1 MVAAWHII
9 RGMAAPRNDTRD
21 KMIRSAARLFQRQ
34 GYLGTGLVQVVE
46 ECGAPRGSIYFH
58 FRGGKEELG
67 LEVIDLWEHGTVKL
81 VHRCAEKAG
90 NDPAAMVVLLAQSLA
105 DTMQRSGFVQGCPVS
120 TTALE
125 MTPASD
131 TLRVACDHLFV
142 EWQGA
147 LRDHFAKAGLPEDRA
162 ASLASIT
169 VSALEGALIL
179 TRTSLSTRPLE
190 IVGQEMASLV
200 SSSLPT
206 PSSRKRR
213 PRASAAA

>member
-1 MVAAWHII
+1 
-9 RGMAAPRNDTRD
+9 MAAPRNDTRD

-67 LEVIDLWEHGTVKL
+67 LEVIDLWEHGTVHL
-81 VHRCAEKAG
+81 VHRCAEKAK
-90 NDPAAMVVLLAQSLA
+90 NDPAEMVVLLAKSLA
-105 DTMQRSGFVQGCPVS
+105 DTMQRSGYVQGCPVS

-125 MTPASD
+125 MTPASE

-147 LRDHFAKAGLPEDRA
+147 LCGHFVQAGLSEDRA
-162 ASLASIT
+162 GALASIT

-179 TRTSLSTRPLE
+179 SRTSLSTKPLE
-190 IVGQEMASLV
+190 VVGQEMSSLVTASLP
-200 SSSLPT
+200 S

-213 PRASAAA
+213 TRAA

>member
-1 MVAAWHII
+1 
-9 RGMAAPRNDTRD
+9 
-21 KMIRSAARLFQRQ
+21 MIRSAARLFQRQ

-67 LEVIDLWEHGTVKL
+67 LEVIDLWEHGTVNL
-81 VHRCAEKAG
+81 VHKCAEKAKG
-90 NDPAAMVVLLAQSLA
+90 DPAEMVVNLAKSLG

-125 MTPASD
+125 MTPASE

-147 LRDHFAKAGLPEDRA
+147 LQGHFVQAGLSEERA
-162 ASLASIT
+162 TALASIT

-190 IVGQEMASLV
+190 IVGQEMSALV
-200 SSSLPT
+200 TASLPT
-206 PSSRKRR
+206 PSTRR
-213 PRASAAA
+213 RRTRAA